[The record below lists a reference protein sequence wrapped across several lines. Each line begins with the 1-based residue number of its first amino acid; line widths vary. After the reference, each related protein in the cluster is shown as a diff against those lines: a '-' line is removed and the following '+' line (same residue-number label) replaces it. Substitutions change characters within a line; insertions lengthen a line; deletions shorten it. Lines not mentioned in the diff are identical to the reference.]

1 MELAALLR
9 LPAGLQLLNGTVL
22 EAAVG
27 VEVCS
32 QRLTSPCPRCSCLS
46 ERVHSYY
53 TRTLA
58 DVPCAGQP
66 LRITLRVRKFRC
78 LDRRCPQ
85 HVFTE
90 RLPDYV
96 RPWARKTIR
105 LVEQMTSLGM
115 AAGGRGTETVAPALG
130 MQVSDQTVLRLL
142 ARCHDPTAA
151 PVCVLG
157 VDDFGATR
165 SRMCSCKD
173 SRKEVLTWGSAPSTL
188 PG

>member
-32 QRLTSPCPRCSCLS
+32 RRLTSPCPRCGCLS

-58 DVPCAGQP
+58 DEPCAGRP

-78 LDRRCPQ
+78 LERNCPQ

-90 RLPDYV
+90 RLPDYL
-96 RPWARKTIR
+96 RPWASKTDRKSTR
-105 LVEQMTSLGM
+105 LNS
-115 AAGGRGTETVAPALG
+115 
-130 MQVSDQTVLRLL
+130 S
-142 ARCHDPTAA
+142 
-151 PVCVLG
+151 
-157 VDDFGATR
+157 
-165 SRMCSCKD
+165 
-173 SRKEVLTWGSAPSTL
+173 
-188 PG
+188 